1 LGQGKNE
8 GYLRRRKIVLA
19 ISLVSFIILL
29 GIFVFVHEFGHF
41 IMAKRLGVGVLTFS
55 LGFGPK
61 LVGKK
66 VGETLYKISAF
77 PLGGYVKLL
86 GENPQEKLKQEDKVR
101 SFSHQPVW
109 KRALIICAGPCFNF
123 FFGVAIFFFLNPFVI
138 LSPPSAPTHPV
149 IAEIVAG
156 QPAETAGLKSGD
168 IILEINGAT
177 MSKWEELATT
187 IRNSKGKE
195 LSVKVKRD
203 GKIVEFTVTPKMSK
217 DGGEEVFRIGIIG
230 TDSGQRIGPKFEIG
244 NGFSRTLQF
253 MQVVV
258 IGIEWVIKGKTPAK
272 DAFGGPIR
280 IAQLAGQQAKKGLV
294 DLVFL
299 LAVLSIDLAIV
310 NLFPIPILDGGHLLF
325 LTIEAIRRR
334 PLSVKQMEVAQ
345 QIGLIIIILLFA
357 FIFYNDIM
365 NLIPPGAR

>member
-1 LGQGKNE
+1 
-8 GYLRRRKIVLA
+8 VLA
-19 ISLVSFIILL
+19 ISLFSFLILL

-61 LVGKK
+61 LVGRK

-77 PLGGYVKLL
+77 PLGGYVKLI

-109 KRALIICAGPCFNF
+109 KRALIICAGPLFNF
-123 FFGVAIFFFLNPFVI
+123 FFGIAIFFFLNPFAI
-138 LSPPSAPTHPV
+138 LSTPLTPTHPI
-149 IAEIVAG
+149 IAEVVAG

-168 IILEINGAT
+168 MILEVNGVT
-177 MSKWEELATT
+177 MSKWEELSTT
-187 IRNSKGKE
+187 IRNSKGTE
-195 LSVKVKRD
+195 LLVKVKRD
-203 GKIVEFTVTPKMSK
+203 GEIVELKVTPITFK
-217 DGGEEVFRIGIIG
+217 DGGKAVFRIGIIG
-230 TDSGQRIGPKFEIG
+230 MDSDQRVGPKFEIG
-244 NGFSRTLQF
+244 NGFNRTLQF
-253 MQVVV
+253 MKVVI
-258 IGIEWVIKGKTPAK
+258 IGIEWIISGKTPAK
-272 DAFGGPIR
+272 DAFGGPIK
-280 IAQLAGQQAKKGLV
+280 IAQLAGEQAKKGLA

-365 NLIPPGAR
+365 NLIPQGATK